1 MLKRFASPELDDG
14 FAPSCGVARDSVA
27 PAAGARP
34 TAPRAQ
40 QTAAVLAAALGLA
53 SMAAAVAKQ
62 AVSSIATAPA
72 DETAAWAL
80 MLVGLAMVGV
90 AAGRHISTEFIAA
103 ARRSAQSTP
112 TRG

>member
-1 MLKRFASPELDDG
+1 MLKRFASPELDDR
-14 FAPSCGVARDSVA
+14 FAPTGDSRA
-27 PAAGARP
+27 PSP

-40 QTAAVLAAALGLA
+40 QAAAVLAAALGLA

-62 AVSSIATAPA
+62 AVSSIATAPV

-112 TRG
+112 SRG

>member
-14 FAPSCGVARDSVA
+14 FSPACGVARDSRA
-27 PAAGARP
+27 PAAGALP
-34 TAPRAQ
+34 AAPRER
-40 QTAAVLAAALGLA
+40 QTVAVLAAAVSLA
-53 SMAAAVAKQ
+53 SMVAAAKQ

-112 TRG
+112 ARR